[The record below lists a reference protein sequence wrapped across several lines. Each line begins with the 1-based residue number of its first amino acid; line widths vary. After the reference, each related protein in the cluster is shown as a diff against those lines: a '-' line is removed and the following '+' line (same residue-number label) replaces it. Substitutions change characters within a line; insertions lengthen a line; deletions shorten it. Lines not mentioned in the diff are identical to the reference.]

1 MNVDMTY
8 SGVIK
13 YIGYDLKENRM
24 RVDVFDENKNIGRG
38 QLYFENEKT
47 SEKLAEMI
55 HEAFIN
61 NIEVEVW
68 VYITDTK
75 GRSNVIHTINFSKL

>member
-1 MNVDMTY
+1 MNADMTY